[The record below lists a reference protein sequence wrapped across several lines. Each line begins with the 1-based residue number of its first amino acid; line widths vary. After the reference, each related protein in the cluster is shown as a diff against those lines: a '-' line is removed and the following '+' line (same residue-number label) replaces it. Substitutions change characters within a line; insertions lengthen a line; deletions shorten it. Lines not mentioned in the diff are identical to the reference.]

1 MTNVIHLEKKPEPNK
16 LRCTSCGTTVDAPCD
31 CGVSFEFI
39 KAKKLAEIG
48 IKETPNLSNRAIA
61 DRMGVSKETV
71 RREREQPAQNVLVA
85 EPETRI
91 GLDGKERKMPE
102 SRARL
107 LPNGRVQVDSEWLA
121 QAEKKIREDRAQEE
135 RDNKYIPPSKDALK
149 IMCLTD
155 DLKRALPALERLDR
169 VDQEDITEVE
179 ILLQQA
185 QTALN
190 RGKELRCKIRPE
202 TNISE

>member
-1 MTNVIHLEKKPEPNK
+1 MTNVIQLEKKSEPNK

-31 CGVSFEFI
+31 CGVPFEFI

-48 IKETPNLSNRAIA
+48 IKETPAASNRAIA
-61 DRMGVSKETV
+61 DRMGISHVTV
-71 RREREQPAQNVLVA
+71 KNERDKQLLNDLTVT

-91 GLDGKERKMPE
+91 GSDGIERRLP
-102 SRARL
+102 RARL

-121 QAEKKIREDRAQEE
+121 QAEKKIREDRAREE

-149 IMCLTD
+149 IMCLMD

-169 VDQEDITEVE
+169 VNQEDITEVE

-190 RGKELRCKIRPE
+190 RGKELKCKIQPE
-202 TNISE
+202 TNTSE

>member
-31 CGVSFEFI
+31 CGVEYALLKPSVV
-39 KAKKLAEIG
+39 AKIG
-48 IKETPNLSNRAIA
+48 IEQTPNLSNRAIA
-61 DRMGVSKETV
+61 DRMNINDTTV
-71 RREREQPAQNVLVA
+71 ERARKQLRQNAAVT

-91 GLDGKERKMPE
+91 GLDGIERRLP
-102 SRARL
+102 RARL

-121 QAEKKIREDRAQEE
+121 QAEKKIKEDKAREE
-135 RDNKYIPPSKDALK
+135 RENKYVPPSKDALK

-155 DLKRALPALERLDR
+155 DLKGALPALERLDR
-169 VDQEDITEVE
+169 VDQKNITEVE

-185 QTALN
+185 QTALR
-190 RGKELRCKIRPE
+190 RGKELKCKIRPE
-202 TNISE
+202 TNTSE